1 MKRLITVIAVS
12 LIIAAP
18 AVWAAGSE
26 NQRGHGDMM
35 MSPDQMQEMQQNMS
49 QMQGMT
55 SQMQQ
60 NSGQDHHELMEEHM
74 ERMQKQMHMI
84 RGGMMGGGGGMMNG
98 QEMMSGQGKKGDS
111 SQGQSTIKSED
122 RFDFMEKRMDQMQL
136 MMEQML
142 EHQQL
147 LQGRTK

>member
-1 MKRLITVIAVS
+1 MKRLTTVIAVS

-26 NQRGHGDMM
+26 NQRGHGGIM

-74 ERMQKQMHMI
+74 ERMQKQMHMM
-84 RGGMMGGGGGMMNG
+84 RGGMMGSRGMMNG
-98 QEMMSGQGKKGDS
+98 QGMMSGQGMKGDS
-111 SQGQSTIKSED
+111 NQGQSTIKPED
-122 RFDFMEKRMDQMQL
+122 RFEFMEKRMDQMQL